1 MNSNINEI
9 TKVNYSLEDAFQ
21 IISSIINTEREKYEN
36 IINTMNQKINELKTQ
51 LDQLK
56 DENSKYKN
64 KIIELQNQF
73 VSISNTISQLNEVKD
88 NKALNENKLNLYS
101 SETFDKNNSEKTIN
115 NNDQTNRLQNEFK
128 SLNNKDDNINN
139 YISIDSKNNINSNFV
154 DKDLNKQN
162 NNFQQYKLSLNR
174 QLFNKKLVKKN
185 NSFNLLTKNKNISK
199 SFNNQNHIPVK
210 IVRNNNDID
219 GQMKN
224 NYSQSSYNLISN
236 NLLKSNGKIINNAK
250 TERRSFENYVL
261 ENYSNKKNNTQRD
274 KFNNIERK
282 IKNMKSGLSIYNLD
296 RNKTHFENR
305 EFYNNKFK
313 TYTLNN
319 KENDINFEN
328 N

>member
-36 IINTMNQKINELKTQ
+36 IINNMNQKMNELKTQ

-64 KIIELQNQF
+64 KIFELQNQF

-88 NKALNENKLNLYS
+88 SKAINENNLNLYS

-128 SLNNKDDNINN
+128 SLNNKDDNKNSYNN
-139 YISIDSKNNINSNFV
+139 LDSKNNINSNFV
-154 DKDLNKQN
+154 DKELNKQN
-162 NNFQQYKLSLNR
+162 NNFQQYKISLNK

-185 NSFNLLTKNKNISK
+185 NSLNILTKNKNISK
-199 SFNNQNHIPVK
+199 SFNYQNHIPVK

-219 GQMKN
+219 GQLTN
-224 NYSQSSYNLISN
+224 NYSQSTYNLYSN
-236 NLLKSNGKIINNAK
+236 NLLKSNGKIINNPK
-250 TERRSFENYVL
+250 SERRSFENYAMD
-261 ENYSNKKNNTQRD
+261 NYSNKKNNTQND
-274 KFNNIERK
+274 KYNNIERR
-282 IKNMKSGLSIYNLD
+282 IKNMKILSI
-296 RNKTHFENR
+296 
-305 EFYNNKFK
+305 
-313 TYTLNN
+313 
-319 KENDINFEN
+319 I
-328 N
+328 

>member
-36 IINTMNQKINELKTQ
+36 IINNMNQKMNELKTQ

-64 KIIELQNQF
+64 KIFELQNQF
-73 VSISNTISQLNEVKD
+73 VSISNTISQLNEVQD
-88 NKALNENKLNLYS
+88 NKDSKENKLNLYS
-101 SETFDKNNSEKTIN
+101 SETFDKNSSGKIN
-115 NNDQTNRLQNEFK
+115 NNNDLTNKLKHEYK
-128 SLNNKDDNINN
+128 PLNNKDDNINN
-139 YISIDSKNNINSNFV
+139 FVSIDSKNNINSNFV
-154 DKDLNKQN
+154 EKDLNKQR
-162 NNFQQYKLSLNR
+162 NNFQQYTISINR

-185 NSFNLLTKNKNISK
+185 NSLNILTKNKNISK
-199 SFNNQNHIPVK
+199 SFNYQNHIPVK
-210 IVRNNNDID
+210 IIRNNNDYD

-224 NYSQSSYNLISN
+224 NYSQSTYNLYSN
-236 NLLKSNGKIINNAK
+236 NLLKSNGKIINNVK
-250 TERRSFENYVL
+250 SERRSFENYAI

-296 RNKTHFENR
+296 RNKTQNENR
-305 EFYNNKFK
+305 EFCNNNFK

-319 KENDINFEN
+319 KENDINFEKV
-328 N
+328 

>member
-36 IINTMNQKINELKTQ
+36 IINTMNQKMNVLKTQ
-51 LDQLK
+51 LDELK

-64 KIIELQNQF
+64 KIFELQNQF

-88 NKALNENKLNLYS
+88 NKNLNENKLNLHS
-101 SETFDKNNSEKTIN
+101 SETFEKNSSEKIN
-115 NNDQTNRLQNEFK
+115 NNNDFTNRLKNEYK
-128 SLNNKDDNINN
+128 SLNDKDVNKNSYNN
-139 YISIDSKNNINSNFV
+139 LDSKNNINSNYV
-154 DKDLNKQN
+154 EKDLNKQR
-162 NNFQQYKLSLNR
+162 NNFQQYKISLNR

-185 NSFNLLTKNKNISK
+185 NSLNILTKNKNISK
-199 SFNNQNHIPVK
+199 SFNYQNHIPVK

-219 GQMKN
+219 GQLTN
-224 NYSQSSYNLISN
+224 NYSQSTYNLYSN
-236 NLLKSNGKIINNAK
+236 NLLKSNGKIINNPK
-250 TERRSFENYVL
+250 SERRSFENYAI

-274 KFNNIERK
+274 KFNNIERR

-296 RNKTHFENR
+296 RNKTQNENR
-305 EFYNNKFK
+305 EIFNNKFN

-319 KENDINFEN
+319 KENDINFEKV
-328 N
+328 

>member
-36 IINTMNQKINELKTQ
+36 IINNMNQKMNELKTQ

-64 KIIELQNQF
+64 KIFELQNQF

-88 NKALNENKLNLYS
+88 SKAINENNLNLYS
-101 SETFDKNNSEKTIN
+101 SETPEKNSSEKIN
-115 NNDQTNRLQNEFK
+115 NNNDFTNRLKNEYK
-128 SLNNKDDNINN
+128 SLNDKDVNKNSYNN
-139 YISIDSKNNINSNFV
+139 LDSKNNINSNFV
-154 DKDLNKQN
+154 DKELNKQN
-162 NNFQQYKLSLNR
+162 NNFQQYKISLNK

-185 NSFNLLTKNKNISK
+185 NSLNILTKNKNISK
-199 SFNNQNHIPVK
+199 SFNYQNHIPVK

-219 GQMKN
+219 GQLTN
-224 NYSQSSYNLISN
+224 NYSQSTYNLYSN
-236 NLLKSNGKIINNAK
+236 NLLKSNGKIINNPK
-250 TERRSFENYVL
+250 SERRSFENYAMD
-261 ENYSNKKNNTQRD
+261 NYSNKKNNTQND
-274 KFNNIERK
+274 KYNNIERR

-296 RNKTHFENR
+296 RNKTQNQNR
-305 EFYNNKFK
+305 GFYHKYN

-319 KENDINFEN
+319 KENDINFDKV
-328 N
+328 

>member
-1 MNSNINEI
+1 MNTNINTI

-21 IISSIINTEREKYEN
+21 IISSIINAEREKYEN
-36 IINTMNQKINELKTQ
+36 IINTMNQKMNELKTQ

-64 KIIELQNQF
+64 KIFELQNQF

-88 NKALNENKLNLYS
+88 NKALNENNLNLYS
-101 SETFDKNNSEKTIN
+101 SKTLDKNDSGKIN
-115 NNDQTNRLQNEFK
+115 NTNDLANRVKNEYN

-139 YISIDSKNNINSNFV
+139 YISIDSKNNINSNLV
-154 DKDLNKQN
+154 NKGINKQN
-162 NNFQQYKLSLNR
+162 NNFQQYKISLNR

-185 NSFNLLTKNKNISK
+185 NSLNLLTKNKNVSK

-224 NYSQSSYNLISN
+224 NYSQSTYNLYSN

-250 TERRSFENYVL
+250 SERRSFENYNM
-261 ENYSNKKNNTQRD
+261 ESYSNKKNNTQRD

-296 RNKTHFENR
+296 RNKTYYENR
-305 EFYNNKFK
+305 EFCNYKFN

-319 KENDINFEN
+319 KENDI
-328 N
+328 